1 MTNMFGRPDEPISE
15 AIYASPYQAAPSVV
29 IAFPSFADWFRLYDP
44 QKSRGYRWNRDM
56 YEDFKRNHERSVKK
70 ELDLISK
77 KSTGQAVLA
86 EMNARSAFSVMILPF
101 DFLPTADWS
110 VHLGALTKAT
120 ERRKE
125 WAQGVPICGAT
136 MAGKHFCI
144 AAKGE
149 GGGSSVDIYFTP
161 RRHRGRES
169 ADEVLLHELLHAT
182 RKVRGVLYRMPMTG
196 GYGNQEEFLA
206 VLVANMYRSEK
217 KSTDLFNY
225 HGGSIDA
232 AKFLDSNLSP
242 PIRTVIAG
250 LRTAQPSL
258 YAALARVQ
266 ATFNPVRQVD
276 VEYNALMKRIER
288 V

>member
-15 AIYASPYQAAPSVV
+15 AIHATPYPAAPSVV
-29 IAFPSFADWFRLYDP
+29 IAFPSFADWFHLYDP
-44 QKSRGYRWNRDM
+44 HRAKGYRWNRDM
-56 YEDFKRNHERSVKK
+56 YEDFKGSHERSVKK

-77 KSTGQAVLA
+77 KFTGQAVLA
-86 EMNARSAFSVMILPF
+86 EMNARSAYSVMILPF
-101 DFLPTADWS
+101 DFLPTASWS
-110 VHLGALTKAT
+110 VHTGAVTQAT

-125 WAQGVPICGAT
+125 WAAGVPICGAT

-169 ADEVLLHELLHAT
+169 ADEVLLHELVHAT
-182 RKVRGVLYRMPMTG
+182 RKVRGVLYRMPMSG

-217 KSTDLFNY
+217 KQTNLFDY
-225 HGGSIDA
+225 HGGPIDA
-232 AKFLDSNLSP
+232 AKFLDSGLRP
-242 PIRTVIAG
+242 PIRTVLAG
-250 LRTAQPSL
+250 LRSAQPSL
-258 YAALARVQ
+258 YAALAKVQ
-266 ATFNPVRQVD
+266 TAFNPVRQVD
-276 VEYNALMKRIER
+276 AEYKGLMKKIEG